1 MMFEYSK
8 KHQPKGLGV
17 ISHGDSTGLLNAG
30 AHGLVDVA
38 FRCARISWQLLY
50 TSIKQSSRGLA
61 LWKTGT
67 TWDIPFGSIGSFN
80 KMQR

>member
-1 MMFEYSK
+1 ME
-8 KHQPKGLGV
+8 
-17 ISHGDSTGLLNAG
+17 DSTGLLNAG
-30 AHGLVDVA
+30 THELGDVA

-50 TSIKQSSRGLA
+50 TSIKQSSRGFA

-67 TWDIPFGSIGSFN
+67 TWDISSGSTGSFN